1 MAVDVFTDLSRHFR
15 ALEADIVRAAAGTL
29 NSAMFDARAQI
40 IDNSKRTFDRPKDWT
55 TSRAWVFTQAKH
67 QDGPRMFAELRAK
80 PEQAKVL
87 GYQIDG
93 GERRKGDPGATRY
106 DVPVG
111 ADVAHTDQFGGIA
124 RGALKKAAKIAAK
137 EKKDRTTLKA
147 RRVALRAQR
156 IAATSDKQRARVGMR
171 LQPLKWIAKSR
182 GAAGTFFGTV
192 GGVRGYWARPERSP
206 AAPSRRKGLQS
217 VRSIGTLKLVIAF
230 ADKAKYHKKLKFA
243 DVMLRETRSKMNAAN
258 FARELARVQARRSS
272 P

>member
-1 MAVDVFTDLSRHFR
+1 MAIDVVTDLARHFR
-15 ALEADIVRAAAGTL
+15 AMEADIMRAAAGVL

-55 TSRAWVFTQAKH
+55 TSKAWLFTKAKH
-67 QDGPRMFAELRAK
+67 QDGARMFAELKAK

-87 GYQIDG
+87 GYQIEG
-93 GERRKGDPGATRY
+93 GDRRKGDPGATRY

-111 ADVAHTDQFGGIA
+111 ANAANTDQFGGIA
-124 RGALKKAAKIAAK
+124 RGTLKKVAKAAAK

-156 IAATSDKQRARVGMR
+156 IAATSDKQRDRVGMR
-171 LQPLKWIAKSR
+171 LQPLKWVAKSKS
-182 GAAGTFFGTV
+182 APGTFFATV
-192 GGVRGYWARPERSP
+192 GGVRGYWARPERTP
-206 AAPSRRKGLQS
+206 AAPRRRKGLQS
-217 VRSIGTLKLVIAF
+217 VRTMGNLKLVLAF
-230 ADKAKYHKKLKFA
+230 ADKAKYEKKLKFQ
-243 DVMLRETRSKMNAAN
+243 DVMLRTSRTKMSSSN